1 MVAGL
6 VTGQSIVN
14 PDERLA
20 AAGIQ
25 VVVDKATK
33 VDAAQKKVWVSKG
46 GELPYDKLILATG
59 ASPFV
64 PPIEGRDLRGVFV
77 LRSLEDAEG
86 ILGFLAEKKPEK
98 VIFVGSGFISMEV
111 ATLLYASDPGHYEI
125 TVVELLE
132 HALPLMLD
140 SDMAALVQ
148 EYLEGKGFRMKMG
161 EKVVKIVGQ
170 DGAVAGVEL
179 ASGETLDADMVFLN
193 VGVRS
198 NIELAKD
205 IGLEMGKFGIKVNT
219 YQETS
224 DPDIL
229 ACGDCVDKE
238 HFITKEAVPGQLRG
252 PAVIQG
258 RLAAK
263 RLAGYDI
270 QFQGVLNAS
279 GCELLE
285 KTVAVTG
292 MSEAQA
298 RQAGFETVSATVDS
312 RSKHGMIP
320 GMKPWRIKLVF
331 DKKSQKLLG
340 GQIVSDTTA
349 PAKEIDTVNAL
360 ILGGMTIS
368 DMTTIM
374 CAGNPDI
381 ASEPSMEPLAIAAEQ
396 ALQKLRE

>member
-14 PDERLA
+14 PDEKLA
-20 AAGIQ
+20 GAGIH
-25 VVVDKATK
+25 VVRDKATK
-33 VDAAQKKVWVSKG
+33 VDAAQKKVLVAKG
-46 GELPYDKLILATG
+46 EEIPYDKLILATG

-64 PPIEGRDLRGVFV
+64 PPIEGRELEGVFV
-77 LRSLEDAEG
+77 LRSLENAEG
-86 ILGFLAEKKPEK
+86 ILEFMGKKRPSK
-98 VIFVGSGFISMEV
+98 VVFVGSGFISMEV
-111 ATLLYASDPGHYEI
+111 ATLLSASDPDRYEI
-125 TVVELLE
+125 TVVELLD
-132 HALPLMLD
+132 HPLPLMLD
-140 SDMAALVQ
+140 SEMAGLVQ
-148 EYLEGKGFRMKMG
+148 EYLEGKGFQMKMG
-161 EKVVKIVGQ
+161 EKVVRIVGR

-179 ASGETLDADMVFLN
+179 ASGETVDADLVFLN

-198 NIELAKD
+198 NVELAKD
-205 IGLEMGKFGIKVNT
+205 IGLEMGKFGIKVNP

-229 ACGDCVDKE
+229 AAGDCVEKW
-238 HFITKEAVPGQLRG
+238 HFITKKPVPGQLRG

-270 QFQGVLNAS
+270 EFQGVLNAS
-279 GCELLE
+279 GCELFD
-285 KTVAVTG
+285 KVVAATG
-292 MSEAQA
+292 FTEAQA
-298 RQAGFETVSATVDS
+298 REEGFDPVSATVDS

-320 GMKPWRIKLVF
+320 GMKTWRLKLVF

-340 GQIVSDTTA
+340 GQIVSDTVA

-360 ILGGMTIS
+360 ILGGKTIS

-381 ASEPSMEPLAIAAEQ
+381 ASEPSMEPLAVAAEQ
-396 ALQKLRE
+396 ALQKLKG